1 MVYYDDDGN
10 VIEERL
16 RDETPPDERST
27 TSLLLETRPSRG
39 ACRRQAGCHDVSYRR
54 KE

>member
-16 RDETPPDERST
+16 RDETPPDERFM
-27 TSLLLETRPSRG
+27 TSLQPETRPVQRCVPSPRWL
-39 ACRRQAGCHDVSYRR
+39 S
-54 KE
+54 